1 LPTLCVDLVD
11 LDAGILF
18 DEFPKMIPRCI
29 AESDVPLIQVDVIER
44 LDWFLFRAQADRIK
58 LSGLERKP

>member
-11 LDAGILF
+11 LDPGILF
-18 DEFPKMIPRCI
+18 DELPEMIPRCI

-58 LSGLERKP
+58 LPGLKRKT